1 MPCKHFH
8 PTFFVFFFNF
18 SGGGGGTVFM
28 TRIVTTLQSMRSPV
42 VSGGAT
48 GLHFIMCFLFGRER
62 QNWAF
67 SQLEMGGGGLFW
79 CKLRAGNDGSC
90 LLNERPS
97 RKKKKKN
104 PKRQDRHGTRETP
117 PASST
122 PVQIYVEKQHTVIC
136 FSPHNE
142 MKWRCIYSYVSYTT
156 KNQAS
161 DHNLVIL

>member
-1 MPCKHFH
+1 MWIQQLCLANIFIQL
-8 PTFFVFFFNF
+8 FLSFFFLTF
-18 SGGGGGTVFM
+18 RGGDSVFM

-42 VSGGAT
+42 ISGGAT

-67 SQLEMGGGGLFW
+67 SQLEMGGGLFW

-97 RKKKKKN
+97 RKTKKKT
-104 PKRQDRHGTRETP
+104 KRQDRHGTRETP

-142 MKWRCIYSYVSYTT
+142 MKWRCIYSYVS
-156 KNQAS
+156 
-161 DHNLVIL
+161 